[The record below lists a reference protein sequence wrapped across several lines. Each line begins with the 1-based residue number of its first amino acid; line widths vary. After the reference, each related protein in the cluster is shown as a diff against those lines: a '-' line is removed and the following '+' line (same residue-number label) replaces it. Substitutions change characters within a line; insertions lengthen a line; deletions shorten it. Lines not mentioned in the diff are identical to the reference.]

1 MGVDQYKGLL
11 FLVSGVS
18 VFVVMLLTLRLLALR
33 SSDSSVSDDEDAW
46 VGAEDLEIVDI
57 VEETPDVKSFKLR
70 RLEGK
75 VFPPF
80 RGGQFLSFQING
92 DPSVARSYSL
102 SSTQQNREVVQ
113 VSVKRL
119 EGGVGSNWFHQRR
132 IGDHVKAFA
141 PSGHFV
147 DENEGAQARVF
158 IAGGIGITPVFSMLI
173 SHLESARGV
182 EIHLF
187 YGART
192 QIDLAFHGMLS
203 YLASRHEKFHY
214 HPILSREPDWP
225 GDKGRLTM
233 DFILSKIGEVSDQ
246 YFYLCGPDPMVEPIL
261 DALDQSS
268 LPEEH
273 IFTEQFVASDA
284 FDDSQI
290 PEREVMVRW
299 LGIEM
304 AYKGRQNLLSFLEQ
318 QGQFLPSACRSGVC
332 GSCKCRI
339 EGDYTMLTKAGLTRQ
354 EQKQGYALAC
364 VSFPDADVDIKP
376 IV

>member
-46 VGAEDLEIVDI
+46 LGAEDLEIVDI

-102 SSTQQNREVVQ
+102 SSPQQNREVVQ

-119 EGGVGSNWFHQRR
+119 KDGVGSNWFHQRR

-147 DENEGAQARVF
+147 DENEGDQVRVF
-158 IAGGIGITPVFSMLI
+158 IAGGIGITPVFSMLT
-173 SHLESARGV
+173 SHLEGARGV
-182 EIHLF
+182 
-187 YGART
+187 A
-192 QIDLAFHGMLS
+192 
-203 YLASRHEKFHY
+203 
-214 HPILSREPDWP
+214 
-225 GDKGRLTM
+225 
-233 DFILSKIGEVSDQ
+233 
-246 YFYLCGPDPMVEPIL
+246 
-261 DALDQSS
+261 
-268 LPEEH
+268 
-273 IFTEQFVASDA
+273 
-284 FDDSQI
+284 
-290 PEREVMVRW
+290 
-299 LGIEM
+299 
-304 AYKGRQNLLSFLEQ
+304 
-318 QGQFLPSACRSGVC
+318 
-332 GSCKCRI
+332 
-339 EGDYTMLTKAGLTRQ
+339 
-354 EQKQGYALAC
+354 
-364 VSFPDADVDIKP
+364 
-376 IV
+376 